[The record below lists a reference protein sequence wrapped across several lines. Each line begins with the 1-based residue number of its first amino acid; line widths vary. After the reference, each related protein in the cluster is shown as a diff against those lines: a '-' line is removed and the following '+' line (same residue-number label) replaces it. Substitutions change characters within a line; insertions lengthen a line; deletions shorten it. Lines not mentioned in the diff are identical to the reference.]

1 MAELNFDLIVVGCG
15 VAGLSA
21 AVAGAERGLNV
32 AVLERATREE
42 RGGQSRFTEAYLRMK
57 SQDAVTDDF
66 DTFLAEQSGYYQD
79 PDFVVES
86 LRERQTWSAQT
97 RSLAS
102 VDASLISH
110 FAAQA
115 PATIEWLKSNGVK
128 FDFLPT
134 QFLTSTQPRL
144 LPVGG
149 GEAIVEALATRAEA
163 LGVDFFYETTGRALL
178 MQGFDQVAGLRALSR
193 ERGELSFHGAVVLAS
208 GGFEGNAEMLTRY
221 LGPRSAYLRPVCKGG
236 YYNRGEGIQMAL
248 DVGAAPCGEY
258 GSYHAEPV
266 DPRSG
271 VSEPSIFIFPYG
283 VLINQQGERFTDEA
297 PGTVDAWYERV
308 TRQIYQQSEGTAWVI
323 LDQKVKAIPNYRL
336 GIRTDQPAIE
346 APTLAQLAVKIGIP
360 VRALEDSLARYN
372 AACRPGDYQPLQL
385 DGVSTEGLVP
395 PKSHWALP
403 VDQGPFLAYPII
415 SANVFTFGGLKVDEQ
430 ARVINA
436 DGAAI
441 GNLYAAGET
450 VGLYFGNYA
459 GGTSVLKGLV
469 FGRLAGNAAADQR
482 GEQ

>member
-1 MAELNFDLIVVGCG
+1 MTQLNFDLIVVGCG
-15 VAGLSA
+15 VAGMSA
-21 AVAGAERGLNV
+21 AVAGAERGLRV

-57 SQDAVTDDF
+57 SHEEVTDDF

-79 PDFVVES
+79 PDFVAES
-86 LRERQTWSAQT
+86 LRDRSAWSTQARALAAVDSSVIGT
-97 RSLAS
+97 FSAS
-102 VDASLISH
+102 VAPTIS
-110 FAAQA
+110 
-115 PATIEWLKSNGVK
+115 WLKDNGVK

-149 GEAIVEALATRAEA
+149 GEALVEALAGRAETM
-163 LGVDFFYETTGRALL
+163 GVEFFYETTGRSLL
-178 MQGFDQVAGLRALSR
+178 TEGEGRVIGLRALSR
-193 ERGELSFHGAVVLAS
+193 ERGELLFHGAVVLAS
-208 GGFEGNAEMLTRY
+208 GGFEGNTEMLSRY
-221 LGPRSAYLRPVCKGG
+221 LGPRSVYLRPVCKGG

-248 DVGAAPCGEY
+248 DIGAAPCGEY

-308 TRQIYQQSEGTAWVI
+308 TRQIYQQSEGMAWVI

-346 APTLAQLAVKIGIP
+346 AASLAELAQKIGVPAATLQATI
-360 VRALEDSLARYN
+360 SRYN
-372 AACRPGDYQPLQL
+372 VACRPGDYRPLQL
-385 DGVSTEGLVP
+385 DGVATEGLLP
-395 PKSHWALP
+395 PKSNWALP
-403 VDQGPFLAYPII
+403 LDQGPYLAYPII
-415 SANVFTFGGLKVDEQ
+415 SANVFTFGGLKIDEQ
-430 ARVINA
+430 ARVVNA
-436 DGAAI
+436 DGNPI
-441 GNLYAAGET
+441 DNLYAAGET

-469 FGRLAGNAAADQR
+469 FGRLAGCAAADLR
-482 GEQ
+482 SA

>member
-21 AVAGAERGLNV
+21 AVAGAERGLRV
-32 AVLERATREE
+32 AVLERASREE

-57 SQDAVTDDF
+57 SHTEVTDDF
-66 DTFLAEQSGYYQD
+66 DTFLAEHSGYYQD
-79 PDFVVES
+79 PDFVAET
-86 LRERQTWSAQT
+86 LADRADWSAQS
-97 RSLAS
+97 RALGS
-102 VDASLISH
+102 VDASVIST
-110 FAAQA
+110 FAEQV
-115 PATIEWLKSNGVK
+115 PGTIEWLKGNGVK

-149 GEAIVEALATRAEA
+149 GEAIVEALAAKAEA
-163 LGVDFFYETTGRALL
+163 LGAEFFYETSGRQLLTEGFATVTGI
-178 MQGFDQVAGLRALSR
+178 RALSR
-193 ERGELSFHGAVVLAS
+193 QHGDLVFHGPVVLAS
-208 GGFEGNAEMLTRY
+208 GGFEGNTEMLGRY
-221 LGPRSAYLRPVCKGG
+221 LGPRSVYLRPVCKGA

-248 DVGAAPCGEY
+248 DMGAAPSGEY

-271 VSEPSIFIFPYG
+271 ISEPSIFVFPYG
-283 VLINQQGERFTDEA
+283 VLVNKQGRRFTDEA

-308 TRQIYQQSEGTAWVI
+308 TRQIYQQDEGIAWVI
-323 LDQKVKAIPNYRL
+323 LDQKVKDVPNYRL
-336 GIRTDQPAIE
+336 AIRTDQAAIE
-346 APTLAQLAVKIGIP
+346 GASLVELADKLGICANTLQDTV
-360 VRALEDSLARYN
+360 SRYN

-385 DGVSTEGLVP
+385 DGVATVGLEP
-395 PKSHWALP
+395 PKSNWALP
-403 VDQGPFLAYPII
+403 LDAGPYFAYPII
-415 SANVFTFGGLKVDEQ
+415 SANVFTFGGLKVDERAQ
-430 ARVINA
+430 VINA
-436 DGAAI
+436 EGQPI

-469 FGRLAGNAAADQR
+469 FGRLAGQAAAQQR
-482 GEQ
+482 GVQ